1 VRVTPLL
8 WGILGYLV
16 VQMLV
21 GVWAS
26 RRVASADDYW
36 VAGRRLGPGFA
47 AFSIFATW
55 FGAET
60 CIGSAAAL
68 YEEGLAGSAADP
80 VGYGICLLGLGLTLA
95 APLWRR
101 KLTTLADL
109 FRERFSPGVER
120 FAVLL
125 LVPGSLLW
133 AAAQIRAFAQVLAS
147 SSHLGLEVTIGAA
160 ALIVIAYT
168 GFGGLLADA
177 ATDVLQGAVL
187 VAGLLLLGAILLWD
201 ASAGF
206 GAALASLDPAR
217 LSWFRPD
224 ESLLSR
230 GERWAIPILGSLVTQ
245 EIVSRLSASRSAQVA
260 RNATLVAGVGYLAI
274 GMIPALIGLAGPA
287 LVPGLED
294 PEQLLPRLVQERL
307 PGVAQIVFIG
317 ALVSAILSTVD
328 SALLAASSLLTHNLV
343 IPLRRHT
350 SQAAKLRI
358 ARAGTVLCGIGSWA
372 LAHQADSIYE
382 LVETS
387 SAFGSGGLLVVV
399 LFGLFTR
406 LGGRWAAFAGLGL
419 GAGVYSLAP
428 LVCELETPY
437 LAAIAAAALGYLAA
451 AALEASAR
459 RARPAAPGV

>member
-1 VRVTPLL
+1 LTPLL
-8 WGILGYLV
+8 WGILAYLV
-16 VQMLV
+16 IQMGV

-26 RRVASADDYW
+26 RRVSSADDYW

-60 CIGSAAAL
+60 CIGSAGAL

-101 KLTTLADL
+101 RLTTLADL
-109 FRERFSPGVER
+109 FRERFSAGVER
-120 FAVLL
+120 LAVLL

-147 SSHLGLEVTIGAA
+147 SSALELELTIAAA
-160 ALIVIAYT
+160 ALIVIVYT

-187 VAGLLLLGAILLWD
+187 IAGLLVLGAVLLWD
-201 ASAGF
+201 GSSGF
-206 GAALASLDPAR
+206 GPALATVEPQR

-230 GERWAIPILGSLVTQ
+230 AERWAIPILGSLVAQ
-245 EIVSRLSASRSAQVA
+245 EIVARISASRSAAVA
-260 RNATLVAGVGYLAI
+260 RNATLAAGVAYLAI
-274 GMIPALIGLAGPA
+274 GAIPALIGLAGPA

-294 PEQLLPRLVQERL
+294 SEQLLPRLVQERL
-307 PGVAQIVFIG
+307 PVLAQVVFIG

-343 IPLRRHT
+343 LPLRPHM
-350 SQAAKLRI
+350 ADADKLRL
-358 ARAGTVLCGIGSWA
+358 ARGGTVLCGIAAWA
-372 LAHQADSIYE
+372 LARQADSIYE

-387 SAFGSGGLLVVV
+387 SAFGSGGLLVV
-399 LFGLFTR
+399 LAFGLFTR
-406 LGGRWAAFAGLGL
+406 VGGRLAAFAGLSL
-419 GAGVYSLAP
+419 GAGVYSLASH
-428 LVCELETPY
+428 LGGFETPY
-437 LAAIAAAALGYLAA
+437 LLAVAAALAGYLAV
-451 AALEASAR
+451 AALEALPR
-459 RARPAAPGV
+459 RRPLRG